1 MILVDSSVWIDY
13 FNGAITPQ
21 TEKLNS
27 LLGRE
32 RLAIGDLILLEVLQG
47 FGKEHDFEVA
57 KELLTS
63 LTVITLGGQDTAIQA
78 ARSFRMLRKIGAT
91 VRKTIDSVI
100 ATRCI
105 ESGYELLH
113 DDKDFAPFVKHL
125 GLREAV
131 VA

>member
-1 MILVDSSVWIDY
+1 LILVDSSVWIDY
-13 FNGAITPQ
+13 FNGAMTPQ

-32 RLAIGDLILLEVLQG
+32 PLAIGDLILLDVLQG
-47 FGKEHDFEVA
+47 FCKERDFEVA
-57 KELLTS
+57 RELLTS
-63 LTVITLGGQDTAIQA
+63 LMVVTLGCQDTAIQA
-78 ARSFRMLRKIGAT
+78 ARNLRTLRHAGVT

-113 DDKDFAPFVKHL
+113 DDKDFRPFVKHL

-131 VA
+131 IA

>member
-78 ARSFRMLRKIGAT
+78 ARNFRMLRKIGAT

>member
-1 MILVDSSVWIDY
+1 LILVDSSVWIDY